1 MILTLLLSAL
11 GLATAIF
18 AVALGVAAWR
28 QRPTWPSPEATL
40 LGAAVNFFDTLGIGC
55 FAPTTAYLKFR
66 RLVPD
71 ELIPA
76 TMMAGMALPAAAEG
90 FIFITG
96 VKVDPLMMVLAIGAS
111 VAGSF
116 AGVLLS
122 ARLPVG
128 PIRLSM
134 GVGLLVAAALYAL
147 SNLGLMPP
155 GGTASSLPPLL
166 AGVVI
171 AASFGFG
178 VLINLGIGN
187 FAPTLVLVS
196 LLGMDPRAA
205 FPIMMGS
212 SALLLLTSG
221 VKILASRPLKLSLVL
236 GLALGG
242 VPGVLVGALI
252 VKALP
257 LAQLRWGV
265 VAVVTYAGA
274 VMLHAAIAGRA
285 SAAQAVADEA
295 RAELTS

>member
-1 MILTLLLSAL
+1 MILIILLSSLGVATGVFSLAL
-11 GLATAIF
+11 GLA
-18 AVALGVAAWR
+18 AWR
-28 QRPTWPSPEATL
+28 RRAMAPTLEATL

-76 TMMAGMALPAAAEG
+76 TMMAGFALPAAAEG
-90 FIFITG
+90 FIFING
-96 VKVDPLMMVLAIGAS
+96 VKVDPVLMVLAIAAS

-128 PIRLSM
+128 PIRLTM
-134 GVGLLVAAALYAL
+134 GLGLLVAAALYAL

-155 GGTASSLPPLL
+155 GGTATSLPPLL

-212 SALLLLTSG
+212 SALLLLSSG
-221 VKILASRPLKLSLVL
+221 VKILSSRPLNLRLVI

-242 VPGVLVGALI
+242 VPAVVVAALI
-252 VKALP
+252 VKSLP
-257 LAQLRWGV
+257 LEQLRWGV

-274 VMLHAAIAGRA
+274 VMLHAAIVHRA
-285 SAAQAVADEA
+285 PAAQAVADEA

>member
-18 AVALGVAAWR
+18 TLALGVAAWR
-28 QRPTWPSPEATL
+28 GRPTWPSPEATA
-40 LGAAVNFFDTLGIGC
+40 LGAVVNFFDTLGIGC

-90 FIFITG
+90 FIFING
-96 VKVDPLMMVLAIGAS
+96 VKVDPLLMVLAIAAS

-155 GGTASSLPPLL
+155 GGTATTLPPLL

-221 VKILASRPLKLSLVL
+221 VKILASRPLKLSLVV

-242 VPGVLVGALI
+242 TPAVVVAALI
-252 VKALP
+252 VKSLP

-274 VMLHAAIAGRA
+274 VMLHAAVRGRG

>member
-18 AVALGVAAWR
+18 TLALGVAAWR
-28 QRPTWPSPEATL
+28 GRPTWPSPEATV
-40 LGAAVNFFDTLGIGC
+40 LGAVVNFFDTLGIGC

-66 RLVPD
+66 RMVPD

-90 FIFITG
+90 FIFING
-96 VKVDPLMMVLAIGAS
+96 VKVDPLLMVLAIAAS

-134 GVGLLVAAALYAL
+134 GLGLLVAAALYAL

-155 GGTASSLPPLL
+155 GGTATSLPPLL

-221 VKILASRPLKLSLVL
+221 VKILASRPLKLGLVV

-252 VKALP
+252 IKALP

-274 VMLHAAIAGRA
+274 VMLHAAVKGRA

-295 RAELTS
+295 RAELSS

>member
-1 MILTLLLSAL
+1 MILAGLLAAL
-11 GLATAIF
+11 AAATVVF
-18 AVALGVAAWR
+18 ALALGVTAWR
-28 QRPTWPSPEATL
+28 RRPAWPSLEATL
-40 LGAAVNFFDTLGIGC
+40 LGAVVNFFDTLGIGC

-90 FIFITG
+90 FIFING
-96 VKVDPLMMVLAIGAS
+96 VKVDPLLMVLSIAAS
-111 VAGSF
+111 VAGAF

-122 ARLPVG
+122 ARLPVR
-128 PIRLSM
+128 PIRLTM
-134 GVGLLVAAALYAL
+134 GLGLLIAAALYAL
-147 SNLGLMPP
+147 SSLGLMPP
-155 GGTASSLPPLL
+155 GGVATSLPPLL
-166 AGVVI
+166 AGVAV

-187 FAPTLVLVS
+187 FAPTLVLIS
-196 LLGMDPRAA
+196 LMGMDPRAA

-221 VKILASRPLKLSLVL
+221 VKILADRPLKLGLVV

-242 VPGVLVGALI
+242 VPAVLVAALI
-252 VKALP
+252 VKSLP
-257 LAQLRWGV
+257 LEQLRWGV

-274 VMLHAAIAGRA
+274 LMLHAAVTGRGT
-285 SAAQAVADEA
+285 AAQAVLEEE

>member
-1 MILTLLLSAL
+1 MLL
-11 GLATAIF
+11 IF
-18 AVALGVAAWR
+18 LLVTMGLGVAAFILAFVVAFR
-28 QRPTWPSPEATL
+28 RRPGRPTVESVVM
-40 LGAAVNFFDTLGIGC
+40 GAVVNFFDTLGIGS

-76 TMMAGMALPAAAEG
+76 TMITGFALPTAAEG
-90 FIFITG
+90 FIFTTS
-96 VKVDPLMMVLAIGAS
+96 VKVDPVLLVLSIVASMVGAL
-111 VAGSF
+111 
-116 AGVLLS
+116 AGVSLA

-128 PIRLSM
+128 PIRLTM
-134 GVGLLVAAALYAL
+134 GLGLLIAAGLFVL
-147 SNLGLMPP
+147 SNLGLTPP
-155 GGTASSLPPLL
+155 GGTATALFGLPFATL
-166 AGVVI
+166 I

-212 SALLLLTSG
+212 GAMLVLASG
-221 VKILASRPLKLSLVL
+221 VRIVAVRPLNL
-236 GLALGG
+236 GMVAGMTLGG
-242 VPGVLVGALI
+242 VPAVLIAAFI
-252 VKALP
+252 VKSLP

-274 VMLHAAIAGRA
+274 VMLHAAITGRGT
-285 SAAQAVADEA
+285 AAQAVVDEE
-295 RAELTS
+295 RAELSS